1 MDFECV
7 NTAGIDS
14 LRGFSYQIKVFVWS
28 LAKIKSGEQVEY
40 ETIDD
45 VNIQTINPL
54 DFDDKCAGVINS
66 IDNNKTNRA
75 IQVKR
80 TTLGSEMAKKVLFN
94 WLLLEARGDVLEY
107 QLFTDSTYG
116 NDDIIFSQDMDR
128 LFDEIKQSRARSN
141 ALITQVKS
149 VYGTDKERFETAL
162 QKIKEN
168 HKFVSIDDIDDE
180 LLNAFA
186 DIFVRDGV
194 VDSIYEL
201 RIIELINFVI
211 KGVFSSIEK
220 RKPFI
225 CDYLTFRREAESICE
240 RIRNEKIDIDYACYT
255 KANPVCIENF
265 TETRE
270 YIQLMHCN
278 LSGKNIQIHLGYRQ
292 YYQQYRMMNLGNGRA
307 DLLDDIELTS
317 VENFVMVKDTLQQEG
332 RDIPINRLN
341 ETKKME
347 NSYSS
352 STQIRNGALVYLT
365 KEDVDV
371 ERQISWKDEQD
382 E

>member
-1 MDFECV
+1 MDFGCV
-7 NTAGIDS
+7 NTAGINS

-45 VNIQTINPL
+45 VNIQTISPSN
-54 DFDDKCAGVINS
+54 FDDKCAGVINS
-66 IDNNKTNRA
+66 INNKKKNRA

-80 TTLGSEMAKKVLFN
+80 TTIDSETAKKVLFN
-94 WLLLEARGDVLEY
+94 WLLLEARGDILEY
-107 QLFTDSTYG
+107 QLFTDSFYG
-116 NDDIIFSQDMDR
+116 NGDIIFNQDMNI
-128 LFDEIKQSRARSN
+128 LFDEIKQSKARSN
-141 ALITQVKS
+141 ALVAQVKS
-149 VYGTDKERFETAL
+149 VYGTDKEKFEIAIK
-162 QKIKEN
+162 KIKKN
-168 HKFVSIDDIDDE
+168 HKFVSIDNIDNE
-180 LLNAFA
+180 LLNAFT

-220 RKPFI
+220 REPFI

-240 RIRNEKIDIDYACYT
+240 RIRNEKIDINYACYT
-255 KANPVCIENF
+255 KANPICIKDF
-265 TETRE
+265 IETRE
-270 YIQLMHCN
+270 YIQLMYCN
-278 LSGKNIQIHLGYRQ
+278 LSEKNIQTHLGYRQ
-292 YYQQYRMMNLGNGRA
+292 YYQQYRIMNLGNGRA
-307 DLLDDIELTS
+307 DLLEDIELTS
-317 VENFVMVKDTLQQEG
+317 VENFIMVKDTLQHEG
-332 RDIPINRLN
+332 RDVPINRLN
-341 ETKKME
+341 ETKRME

-352 STQIRNGALVYLT
+352 STQIKNGVLVYLT
-365 KEDVDV
+365 KKDMEP

>member
-1 MDFECV
+1 MNMECI

-14 LRGFSYQIKVFVWS
+14 LRGFSYQIKVFVLT
-28 LAKIKSGEQVEY
+28 LASIKSGEQVEY

-45 VNIQTINPL
+45 VNIQTINPSN
-54 DFDDKCAGVINS
+54 FDDKCAGIINS
-66 IDNNKTNRA
+66 IIDKKNRA

-80 TTLGSEMAKKVLFN
+80 TAIGSENAKRILFN
-94 WLLLEARGDVLEY
+94 WLLLYARGDVLEY
-107 QLFTDSTYG
+107 QLFTDSSYD
-116 NDDIIFSQDMDR
+116 NDDIIFEQDMNM

-141 ALITQVKS
+141 ALIAQVKAI
-149 VYGTDKERFETAL
+149 YGSDKELFDTAI
-162 QKIKEN
+162 QTIKEK
-168 HKFVSIDDIDDE
+168 HKFVSINNIDNE
-180 LLNAFA
+180 LINVFA

-211 KGVFSSIEK
+211 KGIFSSIEK
-220 RKPFI
+220 REPFI
-225 CDYLTFRREAESICE
+225 CDYLTFRKEAESICE
-240 RIRNEKIDIDYACYT
+240 RIRNERIDIDYGCYT
-255 KANPVCIENF
+255 KANPVYIEDF
-265 TETRE
+265 TATRE
-270 YIQLMHCN
+270 YIQLTHCN
-278 LSGKNIQIHLGYRQ
+278 LSAKNIQTHLGYRQ

-317 VENFVMVKDTLQQEG
+317 VENFVMVKDLLQQEE
-332 RDIPINRLN
+332 RDTPINRLN
-341 ETKKME
+341 ETKQME

-352 STQIRNGALVYLT
+352 STQIKNGALVYLT
-365 KEDVDV
+365 KKDIEI